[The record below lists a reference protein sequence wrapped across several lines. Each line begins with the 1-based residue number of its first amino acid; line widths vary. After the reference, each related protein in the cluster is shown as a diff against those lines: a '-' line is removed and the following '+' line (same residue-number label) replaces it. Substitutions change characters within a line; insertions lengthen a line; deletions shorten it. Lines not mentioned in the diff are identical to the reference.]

1 MQHIGQNWKTN
12 YGPNNIKMENNEF
25 QKVCIKNCTFCCFDD
40 SIQFEHFDL
49 VNPLIDEKSLSFTI
63 GLAIL

>member
-1 MQHIGQNWKTN
+1 
-12 YGPNNIKMENNEF
+12 MENNEF